1 MWDDL
6 NRISPTSS
14 ERLGYPT
21 QKPEALLHRIIETS
35 SNEGDLVADFFCGS
49 GTTAAVAEKLNRKW
63 ITTDLGRFAI
73 HTTRKRLI
81 GVQRELKE
89 KGQDFRAF
97 ELLNL
102 GKYERQFFLE
112 ELNEEQSAGK
122 EAAYLG
128 LILEAYQAQRVEG
141 HRHLHARRGERW
153 VHVGPL
159 DVPVTER
166 RVDDVVAEC
175 LKLGYTQ
182 VDVLG
187 FEFEMGLNPRKIQ
200 ESGDRGVR
208 LRLRYIPKE
217 VFDARAVK
225 KGQVKFYD
233 VSYLKVTASLE
244 DPAPA
249 SPPAATKAVRITL
262 RDFVTNYTQ
271 DDLDRVEDG
280 LRNKGSQV
288 VMENGQ
294 IIKLSKDK
302 NGVLSRQLLTEN
314 WHDWIDYWSV
324 DFNYDSKKEIINVPD
339 GNGGFEPQCTGS
351 YIFENEWQSFR
362 TKHDRT
368 LEFTS
373 APRTYDKP
381 GKYRIMVKV
390 VDILGVDTSQ
400 LLEMEVK

>member
-1 MWDDL
+1 M
-6 NRISPTSS
+6 
-14 ERLGYPT
+14 
-21 QKPEALLHRIIETS
+21 
-35 SNEGDLVADFFCGS
+35 
-49 GTTAAVAEKLNRKW
+49 AEKLNRKW
-63 ITTDLGRFAI
+63 ITNDLGRFAI

-81 GVQRELKE
+81 GVQRELKDA
-89 KGQDFRAF
+89 GRDFRAF

-102 GKYERQFFLE
+102 GKYERQFFLKKLGE
-112 ELNEEQSAGK
+112 DRNASK
-122 EAAYLG
+122 ESAYLG
-128 LILEAYQAQRVEG
+128 LILEAYQTQPVEG

-166 RVDDVVAEC
+166 RVDEVLEEC
-175 LKLGYTQ
+175 LKLGYKQ

-187 FEFEMGLNPRKIQ
+187 FEFEMGLISRKVQ
-200 ESGDRGVR
+200 ESQERGVR

-217 VFDARAVK
+217 VFDPRAVK

-233 VSYLKVTASLE
+233 VSYLKATVALVK

-249 SPPAATKAVRITL
+249 APPRGSTVVVTL

-271 DDLDRVEDG
+271 DDLDSVEDTM
-280 LRNKGSQV
+280 RKGSQV
-288 VMENGQ
+288 VIENGQ
-294 IIKLSKDK
+294 ITKLTKDK
-302 NGVLSRQLLTEN
+302 NGVLTREVLTQD

-324 DFNYDSKKEIINVPD
+324 DFDYDSKKEIINVAD
-339 GNGGFEPQCTGS
+339 SQGGFEPQWTGG

-362 TKHDRT
+362 TKQDRT
-368 LEFTS
+368 LEFET
-373 APRTYDKP
+373 APRSYAQP

-400 LLEMEVK
+400 LLEVEVR